1 MFGTAPDLL
10 EDFKQFL
17 PESAAHAK
25 AAAKAAEEATAMP
38 DTSQNTQ
45 LGNRGPPGDTKLP
58 IMGNF
63 PIPTPATGKPEK
75 KRKPL
80 TQGSA
85 SQMSNGGENPV
96 RGAGQQQANKVRRLQ

>member
-17 PESAAHAK
+17 PESAAQAK

-38 DTSQNTQ
+38 DTSQSTQ
-45 LGNRGPPGDTKLP
+45 LGNRGPSGDSKLP

-63 PIPTPATGKPEK
+63 PIPTPATGKAEK
-75 KRKPL
+75 KRKPI
-80 TQGSA
+80 TQGSG
-85 SQMSNGGENPV
+85 SQMNNGGESSV
-96 RGAGQQQANKVRRLQ
+96 RGTGQPNKVMQ